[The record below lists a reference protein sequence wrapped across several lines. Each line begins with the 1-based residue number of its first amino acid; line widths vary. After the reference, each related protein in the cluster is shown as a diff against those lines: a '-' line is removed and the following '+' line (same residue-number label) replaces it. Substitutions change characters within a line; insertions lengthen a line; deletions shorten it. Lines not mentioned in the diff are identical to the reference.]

1 MLYSYFQAIF
11 PTKKTYSPTCLRSAF
26 LHNEHEAI
34 KKFMKLNEIVSQDLE
49 THKKC
54 HLVKFIVSKLS
65 ETSPTRALFI
75 FIETLIL
82 NN

>member
-1 MLYSYFQAIF
+1 
-11 PTKKTYSPTCLRSAF
+11 
-26 LHNEHEAI
+26 
-34 KKFMKLNEIVSQDLE
+34 MKLNEIVSQDLE